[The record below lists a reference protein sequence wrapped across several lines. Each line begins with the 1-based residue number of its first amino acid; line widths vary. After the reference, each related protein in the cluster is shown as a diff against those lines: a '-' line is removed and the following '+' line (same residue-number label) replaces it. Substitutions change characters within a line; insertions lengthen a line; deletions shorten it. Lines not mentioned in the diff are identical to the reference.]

1 MVSVSLNVSAAA
13 ARRLAKAKRIVVKIG
28 SALLTD
34 AESGT
39 LRDQWLRALIDDVAA
54 LRAGGA
60 QIVLV
65 SSGAIALGRGI
76 LGLRGKALRLEE
88 SQAAAAAGQVHLA
101 HAYQA
106 ALAAKQLACAQILLT
121 LEDTEQRRRYLN
133 ARNTFNT
140 LLKLGAVPVV
150 NENDTVAT
158 SEIRYGDNDRLAARV
173 AQMISADCMV
183 LLSDIDGL
191 YTADPGIDPDARH
204 FAEIASITP
213 EIEAMAGGSGSAVGT
228 GGMITKLAAAKIAT
242 GAGCAMAIANG
253 RILHPLRALGEG
265 ARCTWFLAHG
275 SPATARKQWIAGV
288 LEPAGRLTLDAG
300 AVAAL
305 LAGKSLLPAGVRQV
319 TGQFSRGDA
328 VIVLGPDGVEIAR
341 GLCAYAAKDAR
352 GIAGHKSGEI
362 ERLLGYRGRT
372 EMIHR
377 DDLVITGGGKY
388 A

>member
-1 MVSVSLNVSAAA
+1 MIAVAVAAK
-13 ARRLAKAKRIVVKIG
+13 RLAKAKRIVVKIG

-39 LRDQWLRALIDDVAA
+39 LRAQWLRALIDDVAELA
-54 LRAGGA
+54 AGGA
-60 QIVLV
+60 QVVLV

-76 LGLRGKALRLEE
+76 LGLRGKVLRLEE

-101 HAYQA
+101 HAYQS
-106 ALAAKQLACAQILLT
+106 ALAAKQLPCAQILLT

-191 YTADPGIDPDARH
+191 YTADPGRDPGARH
-204 FAEIASITP
+204 VLEVANITP
-213 EIEAMAGGSGSAVGT
+213 EIEAMAGGSGSTVGT
-228 GGMITKLAAAKIAT
+228 GGMITKLAAARIAT

-253 RILHPLRALGEG
+253 RILHPLHALLDG

-275 SPATARKQWIAGV
+275 SPAAARKQWIAGV
-288 LEPAGRLTLDAG
+288 LEPAGRLLLDDG
-300 AVAAL
+300 AVEAL
-305 LAGKSLLPAGVRQV
+305 HAGKSLLPAGVREV
-319 TGQFSRGDA
+319 MGEFSRGDA
-328 VIVLGPDGVEIAR
+328 VILQSPDGREIGR
-341 GLCAYAAKDAR
+341 GLCAYTARDAR
-352 GIAGHKSGEI
+352 QIAGHKSGEI

-377 DDLVITGGGKY
+377 DDLVLEQYSARLKH
-388 A
+388 